1 MKADI
6 PKPNP
11 GLAAVGKSAAMRLV
25 LLRLAM
31 EAAQLYRT
39 MAPVGREM
47 DSGRLRASARA
58 GVRLSD
64 LGQGQA
70 VPGDRLMGTV
80 DVDAYYA
87 VWNEMG
93 AGPGKHPKS
102 TGRMPKYGPFDGSH
116 TFTQILETLRGT

>member
-11 GLAAVGKSAAMRLV
+11 GLAKAGKSASMRLI

-31 EAAQLYRT
+31 QAANLYRT
-39 MAPVGREM
+39 EAPIGREG
-47 DSGRLRASARA
+47 SGRLRASARA

-64 LGQGQA
+64 LGQGRA
-70 VPGDRLMGTV
+70 VPGDRLMGVV

-93 AGPGKHPKS
+93 AGPGMHPKS
-102 TGRMPKYGPFDGSH
+102 TGNMPRYGPFSGSH
-116 TFTQILETLRGT
+116 TFTKILDTMKGT